1 MSRHTPG
8 PWVYGPNFEPYG
20 YDIRVDAEQ
29 FDQQTW
35 VATAMSDHEGERNF
49 PLSGNVEANARLI
62 AAAPELLKA
71 CEMLLEEHD
80 QTYDG
85 GPIGLEY
92 LAAIEA
98 AQRAVRKATGETK

>member
-8 PWVYGPNFEPYG
+8 PWTYDSEFASYG
-20 YDIRVDAEQ
+20 YDIRVDVEN
-29 FDQQTW
+29 FEDRVW
-35 VATAMSDHEGERNF
+35 VATAMSDHDNEPRF

-62 AAAPELLKA
+62 AAAPELLAA
-71 CEMLLEEHD
+71 CEALLEEHD